1 MLVSLQLESH
11 IQRCPGRHPQG
22 FRRGITMLTFLKI
35 FRLFPRLNSARNH
48 LKERMRTRRQLAA
61 CRQALAQP
69 VLPLGVAPRH
79 LVPQKGELVLQL
91 TQRNGNMRDR
101 SVRVSC
107 LVGAVFTCAVFT
119 CAIFVCAIFARIVFA
134 CTNQYAVKRVAA
146 GIRLIRQP
154 AQVGGNRLQRLRCAR
169 KRISCGWFVY
179 PRVRPRRTFCA
190 SRVSCQQATRAR
202 RSSRQG

>member
-1 MLVSLQLESH
+1 
-11 IQRCPGRHPQG
+11 
-22 FRRGITMLTFLKI
+22 
-35 FRLFPRLNSARNH
+35 
-48 LKERMRTRRQLAA
+48 MRTRRQLAA

-69 VLPLGVAPRH
+69 MLPLGVTPSH
-79 LVPQKGELVLQL
+79 LVLQKGELVLQL

-134 CTNQYAVKRVAA
+134 CTNQCTVERVAA

-154 AQVGGNRLQRLRCAR
+154 GQVGGNRLQRLRMRAKTNQLRMVC
-169 KRISCGWFVY
+169 V
-179 PRVRPRRTFCA
+179 PA
-190 SRVSCQQATRAR
+190 SQTPQNLLRQQGFTPAGD
-202 RSSRQG
+202 QGTAVKQTGVKGPNAYA